1 MNAFPSLLAKQSR
14 RLGFGLFWT
23 LVLVGRLSAAVSG
36 SMIDRLRA
44 AVELPKVEFGGQLG
58 ASAVEEWHSD
68 HDVPDVRIVLR
79 ELRAGLKGQPSD
91 APVLLRIAR
100 LDRRVS
106 REAFNASCDAALE
119 SARRWLEAEPTSAD
133 ARLSLSDALW
143 LKGNEEE
150 SLKILTPL
158 IGPESRNARALSCRG
173 IQLIEVAMR
182 GWVRSPETV
191 GFLGAPSGE
200 EGFQKC
206 EATIREATALLD
218 RAVAAAPEDPWPLIW
233 RARVKSMDATV
244 AANRKPPTSRTER
257 ERMTV
262 SLMYP
267 AASLPDLR
275 AALKLRPED
284 PRLLAGI
291 IGHECASAFGA
302 TWDTKGD
309 SGGITGLL
317 RRLPED
323 QQERVRGDLARLER
337 LGEHPD
343 PRRAAMALENLAL
356 LRMLM
361 RASATDVGPEATR
374 AMRLDPRRSQSFGLH
389 VVGILT
395 AEPPDLGRL
404 ESVLRERMAT
414 YPEERFLLAL
424 AKVQMLRGNLSGAV
438 ETVLSALKTYPDS
451 VPLRMAEF
459 GLRLKAGE
467 FPKGTDPGAIL
478 AGVAAGLERMPEGG
492 ERAVLHRQFFVT
504 LVLANVLEG
513 DLKVARERLRQ
524 FLSQVPDDEYALA
537 VDKLLKELPPEE

>member
-1 MNAFPSLLAKQSR
+1 MNGFPSLKATHWR
-14 RLGFGLFWT
+14 RLGFVFLWT
-23 LVLVGRLSAAVSG
+23 AVLIGRLDAAVSG

-68 HDVPDVRIVLR
+68 HDVPDVRLVLR
-79 ELRAGLKGQPSD
+79 ELRSGLKGQPSE
-91 APVLLRIAR
+91 APILIRIAR
-100 LDRRVS
+100 LERRVS
-106 REAFNASCDAALE
+106 REAFNTSCDVALE
-119 SARRWLEAEPTSAD
+119 SARRWLESDPNSAD
-133 ARLSLSDALW
+133 PRLSLADVLW

-158 IGPESRNARALSCRG
+158 IGAESKHARALSCRG
-173 IQLIEVAMR
+173 IQLIELAMR
-182 GWVRSPETV
+182 GWVRSAETV

-218 RAVAAAPEDPWPLIW
+218 RAVASAPEDPWPLIW
-233 RARVKSMDATV
+233 RARVKSMESTV

-257 ERMTV
+257 ERLTI

-275 AALKLRPED
+275 AALKLRPDD

-291 IGHECASAFGA
+291 IAHECATAFGA

-323 QQERVRGDLARLER
+323 QQERVRADLGRLER
-337 LGEHPD
+337 LGEHSD

-361 RASATDVGPEATR
+361 RASAMDVGPEATR

-389 VVGILT
+389 VVGILS

-404 ESVLRERMAT
+404 ESVLRERVAT

-424 AKVQMLRGNLSGAV
+424 AKAQMLRGNLSGAI
-438 ETVLSALKTYPDS
+438 ETVLGALNTYPES

-459 GLRLKAGE
+459 GLRLKAGA
-467 FPKGTDPGAIL
+467 FPKGVDPGAIL
-478 AGVAAGLERMPEGG
+478 AGVATGLERMPEGG
-492 ERAVLHRQFFVT
+492 ERAILHRQFFIT
-504 LVLANVLEG
+504 LVLANALEG
-513 DLKVARERLRQ
+513 ELKVARERLRQ
-524 FLSQVPDDEYALA
+524 FLSQVPDDDYALA

>member
-1 MNAFPSLLAKQSR
+1 
-14 RLGFGLFWT
+14 
-23 LVLVGRLSAAVSG
+23 
-36 SMIDRLRA
+36 
-44 AVELPKVEFGGQLG
+44 
-58 ASAVEEWHSD
+58 
-68 HDVPDVRIVLR
+68 
-79 ELRAGLKGQPSD
+79 
-91 APVLLRIAR
+91 
-100 LDRRVS
+100 
-106 REAFNASCDAALE
+106 
-119 SARRWLEAEPTSAD
+119 
-133 ARLSLSDALW
+133 
-143 LKGNEEE
+143 
-150 SLKILTPL
+150 
-158 IGPESRNARALSCRG
+158 
-173 IQLIEVAMR
+173 LIEVAMR
-182 GWVRSPETV
+182 GWVRTPETV
-191 GFLGAPSGE
+191 GFLGAPSGTE
-200 EGFQKC
+200 AFQKC

-218 RAVAAAPEDPWPLIW
+218 RSVASAPDDPWPLIW

-257 ERMTV
+257 ERLTV

-291 IGHECASAFGA
+291 IAHECASAFGA

-323 QQERVRGDLARLER
+323 QQERVRGDLGRLER

-389 VVGILT
+389 VVGILS
-395 AEPPDLGRL
+395 ADPPDLGRL
-404 ESVLRERMAT
+404 ESVLRERVAT

-424 AKVQMLRGNLSGAV
+424 AKAQMLRGNLSGAI
-438 ETVLSALKTYPDS
+438 ETVLAALKTYPDS

-459 GLRLKAGE
+459 GLRLKAGT
-467 FPKGTDPGAIL
+467 FPKGTDPGTIL
-478 AGVAAGLERMPEGG
+478 AGVASGLERMPEGG
-492 ERAVLHRQFFVT
+492 ERAILHRQFFVT
-504 LVLANVLEG
+504 LVLANALEG

-524 FLSQVPDDEYALA
+524 FLSQVPDDDYALA